1 MLRKKDL
8 RGNKSLLVYCYSSQP
23 NFSTHENIFC
33 WLLQPV
39 QIRLRRVEFLI
50 RFVFL
55 YLRIRVEF
63 SKRLRKVSL
72 NKGMLKCKTFIPTL
86 SKLTRTCRR
95 VLLWLHTT
103 QTYLSTQTL
112 IGSSTCFLFN
122 RQSSHKLTRPSK
134 HFLFSVVA
142 CPDQTVHTDIFLPP
156 T

>member
-1 MLRKKDL
+1 MHKLDIVVFTLPEHILLRKKDL

-55 YLRIRVEF
+55 YLRIRAEF

-72 NKGMLKCKTFIPTL
+72 NKGMLKCKTFIPAL
-86 SKLTRTCRR
+86 SKLIVRADMYYYGPMQLRLTCP
-95 VLLWLHTT
+95 T
-103 QTYLSTQTL
+103 QT
-112 IGSSTCFLFN
+112 
-122 RQSSHKLTRPSK
+122 
-134 HFLFSVVA
+134 
-142 CPDQTVHTDIFLPP
+142 
-156 T
+156 